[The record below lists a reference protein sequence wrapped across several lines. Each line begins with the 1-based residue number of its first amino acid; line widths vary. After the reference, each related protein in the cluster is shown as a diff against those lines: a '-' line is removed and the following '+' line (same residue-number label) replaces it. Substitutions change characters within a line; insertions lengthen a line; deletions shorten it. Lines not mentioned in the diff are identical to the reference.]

1 MKWSGLEDCFAVR
14 HSQPDRML
22 QHRASLETASPGLAT
37 ALEIVHPGTEVIAS
51 KRRRLRHPA

>member
-1 MKWSGLEDCFAVR
+1 VR
-14 HSQPDRML
+14 HSQPDRLL
-22 QHRASLETASPGLAT
+22 QHRVSLETASPGLAT